1 LNLLPSLR
9 EYEFPT
15 GEHGLPRTRKKSN
28 VVAARVRM
36 YHDLVFECAERVF
49 AEEGF
54 AESTMQDLAAEA
66 GISLK
71 TLYATFPGKD
81 EIYREI
87 LAVRGDGLLDA
98 IQLAR
103 KAEGT
108 ALDRLT
114 QGIHG
119 IVAHLVDNPR
129 FFRILL
135 QEGHAWGLNPRGD
148 EARDSWEAGLMAVRE
163 VLIDGVAS
171 GEFLP
176 CEPELL
182 APTVNAVLQV
192 QLAGLLDRGGRLDAG
207 AISDQIMISLRRL
220 LCGETPNSNQ
230 GTKQ

>member
-1 LNLLPSLR
+1 
-9 EYEFPT
+9 
-15 GEHGLPRTRKKSN
+15 
-28 VVAARVRM
+28 M

-71 TLYATFPGKD
+71 TLYATFAGKG

-87 LAVRGDGLLDA
+87 LAVRGDALLDA
-98 IQLAR
+98 IQAAR
-103 KAEGT
+103 QAEGT
-108 ALDRLT
+108 ALERLAK
-114 QGIHG
+114 GMHG
-119 IVAHLVDNPR
+119 IVAHLVENRR

-163 VLIDGVAS
+163 VLIDGIAS

-176 CEPELL
+176 CDPDLL

-192 QLAGLLDRGGRLDAG
+192 QLAGLLDRDGRLDPR
-207 AISDQIMISLRRL
+207 AIADEIMISLRRL
-220 LCGETPNSNQ
+220 LCGESIGVCAVERQ
-230 GTKQ
+230 L

>member
-1 LNLLPSLR
+1 M
-9 EYEFPT
+9 T
-15 GEHGLPRTRKKSN
+15 RTRNKSN
-28 VVAARVRM
+28 VAAARARM

-71 TLYATFPGKD
+71 TLYATFSGKD

-87 LAVRGDGLLDA
+87 LAQRGAGLLDA
-98 IQLAR
+98 IGLAR
-103 KAEGT
+103 QARGT
-108 ALDRLT
+108 AIERLA

-119 IVAHLVDNPR
+119 IVAHLVDNRR

-163 VLIDGVAS
+163 VVSDGIAS

-176 CEPELL
+176 GDPDML
-182 APTVNAVLQV
+182 ARTVNAILQV
-192 QLAGLLDRGGRLDAG
+192 QLAGLLDRAEPVEARAT
-207 AISDQIMISLRRL
+207 SDQIMVSMRRL
-220 LCGETPNSNQ
+220 LCGES
-230 GTKQ
+230 

>member
-1 LNLLPSLR
+1 
-9 EYEFPT
+9 
-15 GEHGLPRTRKKSN
+15 
-28 VVAARVRM
+28 M

-71 TLYATFPGKD
+71 TLYATFSGKD

-98 IQLAR
+98 IQSAR
-103 KAEGT
+103 KAEGS
-108 ALDRLT
+108 ALERLA
-114 QGIHG
+114 QGMHG
-119 IVAHLVDNPR
+119 IVAHLVENRR

-135 QEGHAWGLNPRGD
+135 QEGHAWGLNPRAG

-163 VLIDGVAS
+163 VLVEGIAS

-176 CEPELL
+176 CDPDLL
-182 APTVNAVLQV
+182 APTVSAVLQV
-192 QLAGLLDRGGRLDAG
+192 QLAGLLDRGGQLDPR
-207 AISDQIMISLRRL
+207 AISDEIMVSLRRL
-220 LCGETPNSNQ
+220 LCGESGLEPAGRSIEA
-230 GTKQ
+230 